1 MSHVISNG
9 FNESCLATGGV
20 SCCDLWLAFSL
31 TILGLEVWINI
42 FAKKMF
48 LLILLKTTIAMY
60 LMRNIY
66 ELLCSMCMPVEF
78 NWRSYII
85 VFPFVW
91 LLI

>member
-42 FAKKMF
+42 FAKKNVSP
-48 LLILLKTTIAMY
+48 
-60 LMRNIY
+60 NI
-66 ELLCSMCMPVEF
+66 VE
-78 NWRSYII
+78 NNNSH
-85 VFPFVW
+85 VFDAQH
-91 LLI
+91 L